1 VVCAHPARGDGH
13 GEMFVDPPEAVV
25 RDHESAL
32 PRRPRASSP
41 DAALPARLVP
51 VRRAVSRFLALG
63 VRNESVRSR
72 RAVGVE
78 GSKPV
83 TLRYRIRIGAP
94 LPEGVTAEI
103 ERRFG
108 PVGALTNR
116 NRRPVLRGLVTDQSA
131 LRGLLA
137 LRWDLNADVIGLHVR
152 DAPPGRSRAP
162 DDAHQP

>member
-1 VVCAHPARGDGH
+1 
-13 GEMFVDPPEAVV
+13 M
-25 RDHESAL
+25 
-32 PRRPRASSP
+32 
-41 DAALPARLVP
+41 
-51 VRRAVSRFLALG
+51 
-63 VRNESVRSR
+63 
-72 RAVGVE
+72 
-78 GSKPV
+78 

-94 LPEGVTAEI
+94 LPEGVTTEI

-108 PVGALTNR
+108 PVGTLTNR

-137 LRWDLNADVIGLHVR
+137 LLWDLNADVIGLHVR